1 VRLLIDTEPNTEG
14 KPRRKCCKDD
24 QFVTAEGRTIALLTL
39 TQADIRP
46 IAGRE
51 ILHVRELAQ
60 VAA

>member
-1 VRLLIDTEPNTEG
+1 
-14 KPRRKCCKDD
+14 
-24 QFVTAEGRTIALLTL
+24 VTAEGRTIVLLTL
-39 TQADIRP
+39 TQADIRL